1 MSVLVYSESEKDSFK
16 KSSYEA
22 VSYGKSLADKM
33 GVELICVTFNCSNSQ
48 KLKNFGADKI
58 FNIESQNSQ
67 EFTCKVYSALLS
79 KIIETENAST
89 VILSSSPDSKYL
101 GAYLAGY
108 TGGSYISNVVELP
121 ESINPF
127 IVKRSCFTNKAFSST
142 ELKGDVKIIS
152 ISSNSYGIFEKE
164 GKGSQEEFKVDE
176 IETNHK
182 VTNIE
187 KQSGSVTIADADIVV
202 SAGRGLKGPENWKMI
217 EELADLLGAATAC
230 SKPVSDMGWRP
241 HSEHVGQTGKP
252 V

>member
-1 MSVLVYSESEKDSFK
+1 MSVLVYSESEKNSFK

-108 TGGSYISNVVELP
+108 TGGSYISNVVEL
-121 ESINPF
+121 
-127 IVKRSCFTNKAFSST
+127 
-142 ELKGDVKIIS
+142 
-152 ISSNSYGIFEKE
+152 
-164 GKGSQEEFKVDE
+164 
-176 IETNHK
+176 
-182 VTNIE
+182 
-187 KQSGSVTIADADIVV
+187 
-202 SAGRGLKGPENWKMI
+202 
-217 EELADLLGAATAC
+217 
-230 SKPVSDMGWRP
+230 
-241 HSEHVGQTGKP
+241 
-252 V
+252 